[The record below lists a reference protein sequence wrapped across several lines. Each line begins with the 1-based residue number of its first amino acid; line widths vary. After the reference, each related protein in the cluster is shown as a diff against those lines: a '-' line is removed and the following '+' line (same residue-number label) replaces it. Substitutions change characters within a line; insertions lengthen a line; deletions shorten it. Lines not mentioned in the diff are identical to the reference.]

1 MDAVKAIKDIYSIE
15 EFKEI
20 ADHGCQS
27 GVCRQHI
34 YYGDTIQF
42 YETFEDSILEYFDN
56 EGLGTEFLVNLFENA
71 NADLTVYKNH
81 VCWAFIEYVA
91 MEAVADH
98 NYEYAMSY
106 AQKQA
111 WFISIMV
118 STLACHASNTSSILV

>member
-34 YYGDTIQF
+34 YYGDTVRF

-91 MEAVADH
+91 MEAVAEH
-98 NYEYAMSY
+98 NHEYADANLEPVDTNMY
-106 AQKQA
+106 H
-111 WFISIMV
+111 
-118 STLACHASNTSSILV
+118 TENGELVYN